1 MAGRTTRGNVTRAED
16 GRKEVLGLVSVVLP
30 GSWWWLT
37 EDLNEPG
44 AKGAVFR
51 CYEEGNDQ
59 ELAYLLV
66 ADVTSDPDE
75 PDVTAFGEEDV
86 ERFDGFLERETRQI
100 MARQG
105 RKLLKWQ
112 SSGLSE
118 PASGKGLTSWYVAQD
133 QGRPRQY
140 IDLRI
145 RIAGRNVVIGGCYD
159 VHRGEDLEKAIMWAI
174 QHAASNGRL
183 R

>member
-1 MAGRTTRGNVTRAED
+1 
-16 GRKEVLGLVSVVLP
+16 VLP

-37 EDLNEPG
+37 EDLNDPG

-51 CYEEGNDQ
+51 CYEENNEQ
-59 ELAYLLV
+59 EIAYLLV

-75 PDVTAFGEEDV
+75 PDVAAFEPEDV
-86 ERFDGFLERETRQI
+86 ERFDCFLERETRQI

-105 RKLLKWQ
+105 RRLLQWQ
-112 SSGLSE
+112 SSQLST
-118 PASGKGLTSWYVAQD
+118 PATGKGLTSWYIAQD

-145 RIAGRNVVIGGCYD
+145 GVAGRKVVIGGCYD
-159 VHRGEDLEKAIMWAI
+159 VHCSEDVANAIIWAI
-174 QHAASNGRL
+174 QHAAADGRL